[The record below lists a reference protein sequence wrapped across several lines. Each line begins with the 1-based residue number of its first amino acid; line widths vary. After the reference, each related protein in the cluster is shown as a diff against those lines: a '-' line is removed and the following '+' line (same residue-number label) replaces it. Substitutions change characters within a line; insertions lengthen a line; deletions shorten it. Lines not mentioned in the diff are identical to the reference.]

1 MNWIYYKLILKFNLI
16 EISIYIYFNLIK
28 SVLSQ
33 SKELHKMGELNLLN
47 EIIIKTIGSQ
57 KQRILDNEFI
67 DLPSEIIINNNS
79 VYINESK
86 IITNSLREEN
96 IIIMK
101 WNYKVKSCTSMF
113 KNITNII
120 EIDLSNF
127 DASEVDSMNQMFS
140 SCSNLRRVII
150 GENFDSSKVT
160 DMGHTFYGC
169 ESLTSLDLSHL
180 DASSSGTFSYMFS
193 NCISLTSINLSN
205 FNTSSAS
212 MAVAMFLNCYSL
224 ESLDL
229 SSFNISKMSYATHL
243 FYNCSSL
250 KSLDLSKFDTSNF
263 ITHQLMFGNCFSLT
277 SLDLSNF
284 KTSKSSVMF
293 GMFYGCSELQY
304 LDISNFNTS
313 LLINSDYMFYNCSK
327 LISIDMPNFFGI
339 NLLSSIEMFNNCTN
353 LQYININNSIE
364 AAHINVTNI
373 LNEVPDNIVYCISNE
388 ERMSKIMEEINKKS
402 CPIKDCS
409 NNWRSIQ
416 KLIIQGKNFCV
427 DSCYYNNIYYYKY
440 KNKCYSTCPEGTHSL
455 NDDDNICIIDCP
467 EDLPF
472 LSNDK
477 CILNCTA
484 LEFFSQICII
494 SNENINSKEYM
505 IKTIINEIS
514 SLIFNITKGQDLL
527 IKDRNTTYQITQT
540 KNQLNNEN
548 RNITSINIGECENIL
563 KKEYNI
569 NNNESLI
576 IYKID
581 YFLDDFFI
589 PITEYMLFHPKSFI
603 QLDLNF
609 CKDTLINI
617 YYPIS
622 INEESL
628 YKHDPNSEYYKD
640 KCNRN
645 NSICEANDT
654 IIEKK
659 NEFNTNFLSLCEAN
673 CSYKGYNNYTN
684 KALCNCKIKNH
695 FSFLSE
701 LLNKR
706 NELLYHFNLSDNESN
721 YSLEDCDTQKFFE
734 NKCIFNNTLEFKQKI
749 INMIKNQL
757 KYGYINE
764 LLNEYLFKQKEDL
777 IIKESDMIY
786 QLTSSENQKN
796 KEYTEISTIKLN
808 DCENKL
814 KKANNIS
821 ENESLIIFKIDNI
834 VSELNI
840 PIIEYE
846 IYHPITKQPL
856 DLNVCK
862 EEAISLLYSVNI
874 NEDEIFKYDPNS
886 DFYKDKCY
894 PYTTPN
900 GTDITLNDRK
910 KEYNEKN
917 LSLCE
922 KDCTFIDYNKETKKV
937 SCECS
942 PKTKW
947 EELIN
952 IYINKELLLNKF
964 TDFKSNTNFY
974 VIFCFKTFF
983 CINGIKHNIG
993 SYTLIII
1000 ILINLVG
1007 IIIFN
1012 KIGKREIIQKI
1023 KSIFFVKKFKNKNFI
1038 IGNFNKEE
1046 NKKKQYKIIK
1056 VKNKS
1061 NSNYKNNIKK
1071 EKAIKKINNP
1081 PKRSFIAS
1089 SQDSKTSF
1097 NTYKETLKS
1106 INKLSKFD
1114 KSFKKEKN
1122 FLNKIEIKPKKEPEF
1137 MLKFTDKEINSFQYE
1152 KALNYDKRT
1161 YLQYY
1166 ISLLKT
1172 KHLFIFTFIT
1182 INDYNSR
1189 IIKINLFFFCF
1200 SLDYTINS
1208 FFFQDSKIH
1217 KIYIDNGIYNFI
1229 YQIPQICYSTIILAL
1244 FTFLFK
1250 FLALSENSLI
1260 DLKNAKNSD
1269 NSYGILK
1276 KLKIK
1281 LILFYVLLSIF
1292 LLLSWYYLGCFC
1304 AVFRNSQMHLIKD
1317 TLLSFLLSLIYPFG
1331 LQLLPGIF
1339 RIPAL
1344 KSKNKKCLY
1353 QFSKIVQLI

>member
-1 MNWIYYKLILKFNLI
+1 MKWIYYKMIVKFNLI
-16 EISIYIYFNLIK
+16 ELLIYIYFNLIK
-28 SVLSQ
+28 SVLSKN
-33 SKELHKMGELNLLN
+33 KEVHKIRELSLLN
-47 EIIIKTIGSQ
+47 EIIIKTIGNK

-67 DLPSEIIINNNS
+67 DKPSEIIINNNS
-79 VYINESK
+79 GYINENNEIS
-86 IITNSLREEN
+86 NSLREEN
-96 IIIMK
+96 VIIMK

-113 KNITNII
+113 KNLTNIV

-127 DASEVDSMNQMFS
+127 DASEVDSMNQMFC
-140 SCSNLRRVII
+140 SCTNLRRVII
-150 GENFDSSKVT
+150 GNNFNSSKVQ
-160 DMGHTFYGC
+160 DMGHTFYDC
-169 ESLTSLDLSHL
+169 ESLISLDLSHL
-180 DASSSGTFSYMFS
+180 DASSSKTFAYMFS

-212 MAVAMFLNCYSL
+212 VAIAMFLNCYSL

-229 SSFNISKMSYATHL
+229 SSFNTSKISYATHL
-243 FYNCSSL
+243 FYNCYSL

-263 ITHQLMFGNCFSLT
+263 ISYQLMFAYCISLT

-284 KTSKSSVMF
+284 KTSKSSIMY

-327 LISIDMPNFFGI
+327 LISIEMPNFFGV
-339 NLLSSIEMFNNCTN
+339 NLLSSIEMFNNCSN
-353 LQYININNSIE
+353 LQYINLNNSME
-364 AAHINVTNI
+364 ATNINVSNI
-373 LNEVPDNIVYCISNE
+373 FNEVPDNIVYCISNE
-388 ERMSKIMEEINKKS
+388 EKMSKIMEEINKKS

-409 NNWRSIQ
+409 NNWRAIQ
-416 KLIIQGKNFCV
+416 KLIIQDNNICV

-440 KNKCYSTCPEGTHSL
+440 KSKCYSTCPEETHSL

-472 LSNDK
+472 LNNDK
-477 CILNCTA
+477 CISNCTA
-484 LEFFSQICII
+484 MDFFSHICII
-494 SNENINSKEYM
+494 SNENINSKEYI
-505 IKTIINEIS
+505 IKAIINEIS
-514 SLIFNITKGQDLL
+514 SLKFNTTKGQDLL
-527 IKDRNTTYQITQT
+527 IKDRNITYQITST
-540 KNQLNNEN
+540 NNQLNNEYK
-548 RNITSINIGECENIL
+548 NITSINFGECENIL

-569 NNNESLI
+569 NTNESLI

-589 PITEYMLFHPKSFI
+589 PITEYMLFHPESLIK
-603 QLDLNF
+603 LDLNY
-609 CKDTLINI
+609 CKDILINI
-617 YYPIS
+617 YIPIS

-645 NSICEANDT
+645 TSGCETNDT
-654 IIEKK
+654 IIKKK
-659 NEFNTNFLSLCEAN
+659 NEFNHNFLSLCEAN
-673 CSYKGYNNYTN
+673 CNYKGYNNNT
-684 KALCNCKIKNH
+684 KKVLCDCKIKNH

-701 LLNKR
+701 LLNKT
-706 NELLYHFNLSDNESN
+706 NELLYHFNLSDNEN
-721 YSLEDCDTQKFFE
+721 DYSLEGCNIQKFFE
-734 NKCIFNNTLEFKQKI
+734 NKCTFNNTLDFKQKI

-757 KYGYINE
+757 IYGYLSE
-764 LLNEYLFKQKEDL
+764 LLNEYLFKKKEDL
-777 IIKESDMIY
+777 IKKESDITY

-814 KKANNIS
+814 KKAYNIS

-834 VSELNI
+834 IPELNI

-846 IYHPITKQPL
+846 IYHPITNAQL
-856 DLNVCK
+856 DLNICK
-862 EEAISLLYSVNI
+862 ESPISLLYSVNI

-900 GTDITLNDRK
+900 GTDIILNDRK

-922 KDCTFIDYNKETKKV
+922 KDCTFIDYNKETKKAT
-937 SCECS
+937 CECS
-942 PKTKW
+942 PKTKL
-947 EELIN
+947 EELAN
-952 IYINKELLLNKF
+952 IYINKDVLLNKF
-964 TDFKSNTNFY
+964 INFKSNTNFD

-983 CINGIKHNIG
+983 CVKGIKENIG
-993 SYTLIII
+993 SYILIII
-1000 ILINLVG
+1000 IIVNIIG
-1007 IIIFN
+1007 IILFY

-1023 KSIFFVKKFKNKNFI
+1023 KSIFLVKKFKNKNFI
-1038 IGNFNKEE
+1038 IGNLNKKE
-1046 NKKKQYKIIK
+1046 NKKYLYKIIK

-1061 NSNYKNNIKK
+1061 NSNYKYNIKK
-1071 EKAIKKINNP
+1071 ENKKINNP
-1081 PKRSFIAS
+1081 PKRSSISA
-1089 SQDSKTSF
+1089 SQDSKKSF
-1097 NTYKETLKS
+1097 NTYEETFKS
-1106 INKLSKFD
+1106 INKFSKFD
-1114 KSFKKEKN
+1114 KSFKKEKS
-1122 FLNKIEIKPKKEPEF
+1122 FLNIKEIKPKKEPEF
-1137 MLKFTDKEINSFQYE
+1137 MLKFTDKEMNSFQYE
-1152 KALNYDKRT
+1152 KALKYDKRT

-1166 ISLLKT
+1166 ISLIKN
-1172 KHLFIFTFIT
+1172 KHLFIFAFIT

-1200 SLDYTINS
+1200 ALNYTINS

-1217 KIYIDNGIYNFI
+1217 NIYINNGIYNFI
-1229 YQIPQICYSTIILAL
+1229 YQIPQICYSTIISAL
-1244 FTFLFK
+1244 ITFLFR

-1269 NSYGILK
+1269 NSYRIIK

-1281 LILFYVLLSIF
+1281 HILFYVLLFIF
-1292 LLLSWYYLGCFC
+1292 LLLFWYYLGCFC
-1304 AVFRNSQMHLIKD
+1304 AVFRNSQIHLIKD
-1317 TLLSFLLSLIYPFG
+1317 TLFSFLLSLIYPFG

-1353 QFSKIVQLI
+1353 QFSKFVQLI